1 MLRDD
6 PIIRSLEETGLAP
19 WQKVEEPICP
29 ECGKTCDTI
38 YRNQEGD
45 IVGCNE
51 CLTAYDAWELIV
63 DD

>member
-19 WQKVEEPICP
+19 WQKDKEPFCP
-29 ECGKTCDTI
+29 VCGETCDTI

-45 IVGCNE
+45 VVGCNE
-51 CLTAYDAWELIV
+51 CLTAYDAWELI
-63 DD
+63 DDD